1 MLYFCQKFDG
11 NNKNYIYNMKKS
23 YLIPQIRIQSIDT
36 EDIMEGSIPIFN
48 GENQQ
53 TTESDVITDK
63 SEILGNTNSVWDE
76 EE

>member
-1 MLYFCQKFDG
+1 
-11 NNKNYIYNMKKS
+11 MKRS

-48 GENQQ
+48 GENPQ

>member
-1 MLYFCQKFDG
+1 
-11 NNKNYIYNMKKS
+11 MKKS

-48 GENQQ
+48 GANPD
-53 TTESDVITDK
+53 TEETDVITNK
-63 SEILGNTNSVWDE
+63 NEILGNTNSVWDE